1 MFIKTFSDG
10 SFRFNNSTHKII
22 ANQVGVKLR
31 VIKPFHVTGFFLY
44 PLKRSENLW
53 FSGGI
58 ERNQCHEMGWA
69 VH

>member
-31 VIKPFHVTGFFLY
+31 AIKPFHVTDFFLY
-44 PLKRSENLW
+44 TENLW

-58 ERNQCHEMGWA
+58 ERNQCHEMA
-69 VH
+69 